1 MKHHFVRG
9 LHSLT
14 LAAAMVVTV
23 TGCAGGSGG
32 STAPSAAGTGAA
44 VDEEAVADRQLST
57 STAAPALPTMDH
69 SPVISVTSGD
79 GTCVATARTVAS
91 DQYAIIVHNNGDQV
105 TEVSV
110 YGAGDKVLAEIRD
123 VGPATEKELD
133 DVALSAGVYEI
144 ACKPGGTGTEIRI
157 PLTVTG

>member
-1 MKHHFVRG
+1 MKSELACG
-9 LHSLT
+9 LRSLT
-14 LAAAMVVTV
+14 LAAAMVIAV
-23 TGCAGGSGG
+23 TGCAGGSDG
-32 STAPSAAGTGAA
+32 SIASSDAGTGAA
-44 VDEEAVADRQLST
+44 ADEQLST
-57 STAAPALPTMDH
+57 STAAPPLPTMDH